1 MGYGPHPLM
10 ALDAISTLMARYAIM
25 KAALLIRERV
35 VFPDGAIVEMVAWRV
50 PSPVWP
56 SLHEFK
62 YRLVYI
68 VEGVGV
74 LGYDNERGK
83 GGHRHQGEREQ
94 PFEFVSVN
102 ALVDRFVEE
111 VEDLRR
117 EP

>member
-68 VEGVGV
+68 VEGV